1 MADNQTSVSMP
12 WPLPG
17 ENMSF
22 LSSLFLNK
30 DNVSSVVK
38 AGISAG
44 DKLFYTSEEK
54 ADDNL
59 KLKEWYLNLL
69 DSMKP
74 FNIAMRLLAVGVFS
88 MWALHLMASSLAYM
102 LAFYVC
108 DPAALTCAMTTAAE
122 AINNQM
128 TTHINPHFET
138 IIYFY
143 FGVAGLNSAISNF
156 KGKDKQ

>member
-1 MADNQTSVSMP
+1 
-12 WPLPG
+12 
-17 ENMSF
+17 MSF

-30 DNVSSVVK
+30 ENVSSVVK

-59 KLKEWYLNLL
+59 KLKEWYINLL
-69 DSMKP
+69 ESMKP
-74 FNIAMRLLAVGVFS
+74 FNVAMRLLAVGVFA

-108 DPAALTCAMTTAAE
+108 DPLILTCAMTTAGD
-122 AINNQM
+122 AIHGQM
-128 TTHINPHFET
+128 STHINPHFEK

-143 FGVAGLNSAISNF
+143 FGVAGLNSAITNF
-156 KGKDKQ
+156 KTKAK